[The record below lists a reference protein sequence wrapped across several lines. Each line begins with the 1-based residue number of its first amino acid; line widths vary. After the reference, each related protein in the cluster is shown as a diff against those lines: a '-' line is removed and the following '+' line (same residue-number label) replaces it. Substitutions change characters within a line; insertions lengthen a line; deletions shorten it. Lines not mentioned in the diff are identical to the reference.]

1 VLVLVILVV
10 KVQGLAGWVVVGVVL
25 EVVDGDVAE
34 VVFAVQRVVMVVSE
48 VVDREGDWKRR

>member
-48 VVDREGDWKRR
+48 VVDREEDWKRR